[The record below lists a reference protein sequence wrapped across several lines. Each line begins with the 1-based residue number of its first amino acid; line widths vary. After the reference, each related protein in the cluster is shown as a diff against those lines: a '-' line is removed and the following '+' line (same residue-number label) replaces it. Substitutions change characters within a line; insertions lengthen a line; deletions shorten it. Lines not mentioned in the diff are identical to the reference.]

1 MSKLDQLNKGSGTAV
16 QLLRTK
22 VSSMP
27 RSNTTT
33 TLETNEG
40 SMRSWKQIR
49 TRGLASTTQ
58 SLSQLQKS
66 DTITGSVFQSA
77 GSESDFGEDINI
89 DLDLATEVQHSIMD
103 ILEALPSMKNDSKNW
118 HRFFLQIIAEL
129 LISPTSSV
137 CSLTRVMKILRG
149 HSSLLLDEMIGED
162 LNCLKSKMKK
172 RLNFYRDYKS

>member
-1 MSKLDQLNKGSGTAV
+1 MSKLDQLNKGAGTAV

-22 VSSMP
+22 MSSMP

-33 TLETNEG
+33 TLETTEG

-66 DTITGSVFQSA
+66 ETMSGSPLKWA
-77 GSESDFGEDINI
+77 GTESDFGEDINI

-103 ILEALPSMKNDSKNW
+103 ILEVLPAMKSDTRNW

-137 CSLTRVMKILRG
+137 CSLTRGMKILRA
-149 HSSLLLDEMIGED
+149 HSSLLLDEMIG
-162 LNCLKSKMKK
+162 S
-172 RLNFYRDYKS
+172 DYKAKLQVLT